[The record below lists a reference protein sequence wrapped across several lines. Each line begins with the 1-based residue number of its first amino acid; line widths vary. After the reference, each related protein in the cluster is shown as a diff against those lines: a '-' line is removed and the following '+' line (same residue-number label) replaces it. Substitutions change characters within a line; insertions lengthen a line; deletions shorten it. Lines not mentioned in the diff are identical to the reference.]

1 MILISHRGNINGKIV
16 ERENQPEYIDE
27 AISLGYDV
35 EIDIWGID
43 GELFLGHDE
52 PQYPTDFD
60 WLKERSSNLW
70 IHCKNIDALL
80 YFTDIDYSLEL
91 FNYFWHETDTVTL
104 TSENWIW
111 AFPGKQPIN
120 GSIAVLPEIYNDD
133 VSDAAGVCSDYIEK
147 YKK

>member
-1 MILISHRGNINGKIV
+1 MILISHRGNINGKII

-43 GELFLGHDE
+43 GELFLGHDD

-120 GSIAVLPEIYNDD
+120 GSIAVMPEIYNDD
-133 VSDAAGVCSDYIEK
+133 ISEAAGICSDYIEK

>member
-16 ERENQPEYIDE
+16 ERENQPQYIDE
-27 AISLGYDV
+27 AINLEYDV
-35 EIDIWGID
+35 EIDVWGVD

-52 PQYPTDFD
+52 PQYPIDFD

-133 VSDAAGVCSDYIEK
+133 VSEAAGVCSDFIEK

>member
-16 ERENQPEYIDE
+16 ERENQPEYINE

>member
-1 MILISHRGNINGKIV
+1 MILISHRGNINGKII

-43 GELFLGHDE
+43 GGLFLGHDD

-133 VSDAAGVCSDYIEK
+133 VSDAAGVCSDFIEK

>member
-16 ERENQPEYIDE
+16 ERENHPEYINE